1 MSAPRLTD
9 PVKFTHNDGY
19 ADHGVR
25 LHDIPDEFL
34 ADILPTAKKL
44 QRVIGCEDYN
54 MLQVRL
60 TVPVAKREC

>member
-1 MSAPRLTD
+1 MAL
-9 PVKFTHNDGY
+9 H

-25 LHDIPDEFL
+25 LHDIPDDFL

-60 TVPVAKREC
+60 SAPVAKREG